1 MVDLPR
7 ILKQAQEGHAGAS
20 EELAALLYGELREIA
35 RREMADERADH
46 TLQPTALV
54 HEAYLR
60 LAGGDSPSFENRE
73 HFFAAAATAIRRVL
87 VDHARKRARERRGG
101 NLERVPIDQV
111 HPAVPIPSE
120 GLLDLD
126 DALAR
131 LAGFDPVKA
140 RIVELRFFAGL
151 KVEELARVLGASE
164 STIRREWRAA
174 RAWLRGE
181 LDGSHG
187 T

>member
-1 MVDLPR
+1 MVDLTR
-7 ILKQAQEGHAGAS
+7 ILQEAQEGHAGAA
-20 EELAALLYGELREIA
+20 EEFAALLYAELREIA
-35 RREMADERADH
+35 RREMAAERADH

-60 LAGGDSPSFENRE
+60 LIGGESGSFEDRE

-87 VDHARKRARERRGG
+87 VDHARNRAREKRGG
-101 NLERVPIDQV
+101 GFERVSLDEV
-111 HPAVPIPSE
+111 DPAAPIPPE
-120 GLLDLD
+120 GLLALD

-131 LAGFDPVKA
+131 LAGFDPLKA

-164 STIRREWRAA
+164 STVRREWRMA
-174 RAWLRGE
+174 RAWLHGE
-181 LDGSHG
+181 LDGSDG

>member
-1 MVDLPR
+1 MVDLTR
-7 ILKQAQEGHAGAS
+7 ILSEAQEGRAAS
-20 EELAALLYGELREIA
+20 AQELAAVLYGELREIA
-35 RREMADERADH
+35 RREMADERAGH

-60 LAGGDSPSFENRE
+60 LVGEGSGSFENRE

-87 VDHARKRARERRGG
+87 VDHARKRAREKRGG
-101 NLERVPIDQV
+101 NLARVPIDDV
-111 HPAVPIPSE
+111 DPVAPIPVSE
-120 GLLDLD
+120 LLSLD
-126 DALAR
+126 EALDR
-131 LAGFDPVKA
+131 LAAFDPTKG

-151 KVEELARVLGASE
+151 SIEELARVLGASE

-174 RAWLRGE
+174 RAWLRSE

-187 T
+187 V

>member
-35 RREMADERADH
+35 RREMAAERVDH

-60 LAGGDSPSFENRE
+60 LGGGETPSFENRE

-87 VDHARKRARERRGG
+87 VDHARNRARERRGG
-101 NLERVPIDQV
+101 NLERVPFDKVQ
-111 HPAVPIPSE
+111 PAAPIPSE

-126 DALAR
+126 EALVR
-131 LAGFDPVKA
+131 LSVFDPVKA